1 MLSLLFW
8 SVLAWPF
15 SFVRVQLYL
24 LFTRLYDDGKIGKPE
39 LKYAVDRLIES
50 DAVRFQ
56 VAINLRL
63 LRRSGHRAEAI
74 EIARIRSRSIR
85 TLNEIAS
92 S

>member
-1 MLSLLFW
+1 MLNLLFW

-24 LFTRLYDDGKIGKPE
+24 LFTRLYDEGRVGKPA

-56 VAINLRL
+56 VALNLKI
-63 LRRSGHRAEAI
+63 LRRAGHRAEAL
-74 EIARIRSRSIR
+74 EISKTRSESIR
-85 TLNEIAS
+85 ALNAIAS